1 MIPVKEGTYR
11 RFDINLEQDQKYKN
25 LLLKQY
31 ILINEEKVKHKI
43 LKNAKVHKGSMY
55 HFFESK
61 KDMALVCIKEKIYE
75 RFVQRYSLIL
85 SLEKGYL
92 EAFIDGIKDTTQ
104 RDFNKGCPIANIVQ
118 EMSNID
124 EDFKVLMEEIYQS
137 FRKNIKD
144 ILDISIQK
152 NEMKECDTTK
162 LALYIASTIEG
173 AILSAKAT
181 GNIQDYVDVVD
192 ILSSYIMS
200 FKKS

>member
-1 MIPVKEGTYR
+1 MENNTR
-11 RFDINLEQDQKYKN
+11 KN
-25 LLLKQY
+25 L
-31 ILINEEKVKHKI
+31 IDSAFNEIYSKGYQGASLTTI

-55 HFFESK
+55 HFFENK

-85 SLEKGYL
+85 SLESGYL
-92 EAFIDGIKDTTQ
+92 ETFINGLKDTTQ

-124 EDFKVLMEEIYQS
+124 EDFKVLMEEIYQT

>member
-1 MIPVKEGTYR
+1 MENNTR
-11 RFDINLEQDQKYKN
+11 KN
-25 LLLKQY
+25 LIDSAFSEIYSKGYQGASLT
-31 ILINEEKVKHKI
+31 NI

-85 SLEKGYL
+85 ALESGYL
-92 EAFIDGIKDTTQ
+92 EAFIVGIKDTSQ

-144 ILDISIQK
+144 ILDISIEK
-152 NEMKECDTTK
+152 NEMKECDTRK

>member
-1 MIPVKEGTYR
+1 MENNTR
-11 RFDINLEQDQKYKN
+11 KN
-25 LLLKQY
+25 LIDSAFSEIYSNGYQGASLTT
-31 ILINEEKVKHKI
+31 I

-55 HFFESK
+55 HFFENK

-85 SLEKGYL
+85 ALESGYL
-92 EAFIDGIKDTTQ
+92 EAFINGLKDTSQ

-152 NEMKECDTTK
+152 NEMKECDTRK
-162 LALYIASTIEG
+162 LALYIASTLEG

-181 GNIQDYVDVVD
+181 QNIQDYVDVID

>member
-1 MIPVKEGTYR
+1 MENNTR
-11 RFDINLEQDQKYKN
+11 KN
-25 LLLKQY
+25 LIDSAFSEIYSKGYQGASLTA
-31 ILINEEKVKHKI
+31 I

-85 SLEKGYL
+85 ALEKGYL

-181 GNIQDYVDVVD
+181 GNIQDYVDVID

>member
-1 MIPVKEGTYR
+1 MENNTR
-11 RFDINLEQDQKYKN
+11 KN
-25 LLLKQY
+25 LIDSAFSEIYSNGYQGASLTT
-31 ILINEEKVKHKI
+31 I

-55 HFFESK
+55 HFFENK
-61 KDMALVCIKEKIYE
+61 KEMALVCIKEKIYE

-85 SLEKGYL
+85 ALESGYL
-92 EAFIDGIKDTTQ
+92 EAFINGLKDTSQ

-137 FRKNIKD
+137 LRKNIKD

-152 NEMKECDTTK
+152 NEMKECDTRK
-162 LALYIASTIEG
+162 LALYIASTLEG

-181 GNIQDYVDVVD
+181 QNIQDYTDVID

>member
-1 MIPVKEGTYR
+1 MENNTR
-11 RFDINLEQDQKYKN
+11 KN
-25 LLLKQY
+25 LIDSAFDEIYSKGYQGASLTT
-31 ILINEEKVKHKI
+31 I

-55 HFFESK
+55 HFFENK

-85 SLEKGYL
+85 ALESGYL
-92 EAFIDGIKDTTQ
+92 EAFIDGLKDTSQ

-152 NEMKECDTTK
+152 NEMIKCDTTK
-162 LALYIASTIEG
+162 LALYIASTLEG

-181 GNIQDYVDVVD
+181 GNIQDYIDVVD

>member
-1 MIPVKEGTYR
+1 MENNTR
-11 RFDINLEQDQKYKN
+11 KN
-25 LLLKQY
+25 LIDSAFSEIYSNGYQGASLTT
-31 ILINEEKVKHKI
+31 I

-55 HFFESK
+55 HFFENK

-85 SLEKGYL
+85 ALESGYL
-92 EAFIDGIKDTTQ
+92 EAFIDGLKDTSQ

-124 EDFKVLMEEIYQS
+124 EEFKVLMEEIYQS

-152 NEMKECDTTK
+152 NEMKECDTRK

-181 GNIQDYVDVVD
+181 QNIQDYVDVID

>member
-1 MIPVKEGTYR
+1 MENNTR
-11 RFDINLEQDQKYKN
+11 KN
-25 LLLKQY
+25 LIDSAFSEIYSNGYQGASLTT
-31 ILINEEKVKHKI
+31 I

-55 HFFESK
+55 HFFENK

-85 SLEKGYL
+85 ALESGYL
-92 EAFIDGIKDTTQ
+92 EAFINGLKDTSQ

-137 FRKNIKD
+137 FRRNIKD
-144 ILDISIQK
+144 ILDIAIEK
-152 NEMKECDTTK
+152 NEMKECDTRK
-162 LALYIASTIEG
+162 LALYIASVLEG
-173 AILSAKAT
+173 AVLSAKAT
-181 GNIQDYVDVVD
+181 QNIQDYTDVID

-200 FKKS
+200 FKKV

>member
-1 MIPVKEGTYR
+1 MENNTR
-11 RFDINLEQDQKYKN
+11 KN
-25 LLLKQY
+25 LIDSAFSEIYSNGYQGASLTT
-31 ILINEEKVKHKI
+31 I

-55 HFFESK
+55 HFFENK

-85 SLEKGYL
+85 ALESGYL
-92 EAFIDGIKDTTQ
+92 EAFINGLKDTSQ

-152 NEMKECDTTK
+152 NEMQQCDTRQ
-162 LALYIASTIEG
+162 LALYIASTIDG
-173 AILSAKAT
+173 GILSAEAT
-181 GNIQDYVDVVD
+181 QNIQDYVDVID

>member
-1 MIPVKEGTYR
+1 MENNTR
-11 RFDINLEQDQKYKN
+11 KN
-25 LLLKQY
+25 LIDSAFDEIYSNGYQGASLTT
-31 ILINEEKVKHKI
+31 I

-55 HFFESK
+55 HFFENK
-61 KDMALVCIKEKIYE
+61 KDMALICIKEKIYE
-75 RFVQRYSLIL
+75 RFTQRYSLIL
-85 SLEKGYL
+85 ALESGYL
-92 EAFIDGIKDTTQ
+92 EAFINGLKDISQ

-124 EDFKVLMEEIYQS
+124 EDFKVLMEEIYLS

-144 ILDISIQK
+144 ILDIAISK
-152 NEMKECDTTK
+152 NEMKECDTRK

-181 GNIQDYVDVVD
+181 QNIQDYLDVID

>member
-1 MIPVKEGTYR
+1 MENNTR
-11 RFDINLEQDQKYKN
+11 KN
-25 LLLKQY
+25 LIDSAFSEIYSNGYQGASLTT
-31 ILINEEKVKHKI
+31 I

-55 HFFESK
+55 HFFENK

-85 SLEKGYL
+85 ALESGYL
-92 EAFIDGIKDTTQ
+92 EAFIAGIKDTSQ

-124 EDFKVLMEEIYQS
+124 EDFKVLMEEIYQT

-162 LALYIASTIEG
+162 LALYIASTLEG

-192 ILSSYIMS
+192 ILSSYILS
-200 FKKS
+200 FKKV

>member
-1 MIPVKEGTYR
+1 MENNTR
-11 RFDINLEQDQKYKN
+11 KN
-25 LLLKQY
+25 LIDSAFSEIYSNGYQGASLTT
-31 ILINEEKVKHKI
+31 I

-55 HFFESK
+55 HFFENK

-85 SLEKGYL
+85 ALESGYL
-92 EAFIDGIKDTTQ
+92 EAFISGIKDTSQ

-152 NEMKECDTTK
+152 NEMKECDTRK

-181 GNIQDYVDVVD
+181 QNIQDYTDVID
-192 ILSSYIMS
+192 ILSSYIIS

>member
-1 MIPVKEGTYR
+1 MENNTR
-11 RFDINLEQDQKYKN
+11 KN
-25 LLLKQY
+25 LIDSAFSEIYSNGYQGASLTT
-31 ILINEEKVKHKI
+31 I

-55 HFFESK
+55 HFFENK

-85 SLEKGYL
+85 ALESGYL
-92 EAFIDGIKDTTQ
+92 EAFINGLKDTSQ

-152 NEMKECDTTK
+152 NEMQQCDTRK

-181 GNIQDYVDVVD
+181 QNIQDYVDVID

>member
-1 MIPVKEGTYR
+1 MENNTR
-11 RFDINLEQDQKYKN
+11 KN
-25 LLLKQY
+25 L
-31 ILINEEKVKHKI
+31 IDSAFNEIYSKGYQGASLTAI

-85 SLEKGYL
+85 ALEKGYL

-162 LALYIASTIEG
+162 LALYIASTLEG

>member
-1 MIPVKEGTYR
+1 MENNTR
-11 RFDINLEQDQKYKN
+11 QNLIDSAF
-25 LLLKQY
+25 
-31 ILINEEKVKHKI
+31 NEIYSNGYQGASLTTI

-55 HFFESK
+55 HFFENK

-85 SLEKGYL
+85 ALESGYL
-92 EAFIDGIKDTTQ
+92 EAFINGLKDTSQ

-152 NEMKECDTTK
+152 NEMKECDTRK
-162 LALYIASTIEG
+162 LALYIASTLEG

-181 GNIQDYVDVVD
+181 QNIQDYVDVVD

>member
-1 MIPVKEGTYR
+1 MENNTR
-11 RFDINLEQDQKYKN
+11 KN
-25 LLLKQY
+25 LIDSAFSEIYSKGYQGSSLTT
-31 ILINEEKVKHKI
+31 I

-55 HFFESK
+55 HFFENK

-85 SLEKGYL
+85 ALESGYL
-92 EAFIDGIKDTTQ
+92 EAFINGLKDTNQ

-144 ILDISIQK
+144 ILDIAIQK
-152 NEMKECDTTK
+152 NEMQQCDTRK
-162 LALYIASTIEG
+162 LALYITSTIEG

-181 GNIQDYVDVVD
+181 QNIQDYTDVIN